1 MNDSVSRKIKYLT
14 EMGCGEV
21 HHSGGTLIEHL
32 AGVHDI
38 LVQNKAPSYVCDAGL
53 FHSIYGTVSFEHKTT
68 EDRNQI
74 RELIGSA
81 AENLVYEF
89 SILERPRTY
98 FIGELSDGQ
107 LRQDLTLLNGANEME
122 MNSRPTP
129 EMSMEE
135 AYGHIGFD
143 SGRNL

>member
-1 MNDSVSRKIKYLT
+1 MNRKIEYLI
-14 EMGCGEV
+14 ELGADKV
-21 HHSGGTLIEHL
+21 PHSDGTLLEHL
-32 AGVHDI
+32 IGVHDI
-38 LVQNKAPSYVCDAGL
+38 LSSNGAPQYVCDAGL
-53 FHSIYGTVSFEHKTT
+53 YHSIYGTVSFEHKPT

-143 SGRNL
+143 SGRNI